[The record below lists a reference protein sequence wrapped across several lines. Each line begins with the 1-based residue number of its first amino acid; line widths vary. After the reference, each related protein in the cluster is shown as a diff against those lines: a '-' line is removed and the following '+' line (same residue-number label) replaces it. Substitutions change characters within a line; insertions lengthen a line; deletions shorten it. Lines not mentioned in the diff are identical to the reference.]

1 MVFRYASMLSGLLAS
16 SSLVSAAAVALSAA
30 PPLKIMTYTTT
41 SGGFHGSARGWNSF
55 GLQANDV
62 GANFTFDQEHVIT
75 QCDLM
80 ASQLGS
86 AGYNCCSL
94 DSGWSVGGNGDDNGR
109 IIYDA
114 PKWDIPKL
122 ADHLHSKGL
131 KLGVYVVP
139 GAFIADL
146 DKTILG
152 TSTKIRDVCSGD
164 EGLVRCIFD
173 YSRPEVQTWHNSVV
187 AQFAS
192 WCVVLRSLM
201 MAYLV
206 TTTNTF

>member
-1 MVFRYASMLSGLLAS
+1 MALKYAFLLSGLLAS
-16 SSLVSAAAVALSAA
+16 TSLVSAAAVAATA
-30 PPLKIMTYTTT
+30 PPLKIMAYTTT
-41 SGGFHGSARGWNSF
+41 SGGFHGPARGWNSF

-62 GANFTFDQEHVIT
+62 GANFTFDQEHVMA

-86 AGYNCCSL
+86 AGYDYCSL
-94 DSGWSVGGNGDDNGR
+94 DSGWSVGGNGDDYGR

-122 ADHLHSKGL
+122 ADHLHAKGL

-152 TSTKIRDVCSGD
+152 TNTKIRDVCSGD

-192 WCVVLRSLM
+192 WYFSPLLFLM
-201 MAYLV
+201 YLSC
-206 TTTNTF
+206 

>member
-1 MVFRYASMLSGLLAS
+1 MLLPALLA
-16 SSLVSAAAVALSAA
+16 AAATAVSGAALAS
-30 PPLKIMTYTTT
+30 PPLKVITYKTT
-41 SGGFHGSARGWNSF
+41 SGGFNGPARGWNSF

-62 GANFTFDQEHVIT
+62 GSGFTFDQDHVTT

-80 ASQLGS
+80 AQKLAG
-86 AGYNCCSL
+86 AGYTYCSL
-94 DSGWSVGGNGDDNGR
+94 DSGWSVGGNGDEYGR
-109 IIYDA
+109 ILYDA

-152 TSTKIRDVCSGD
+152 TNTKIKDICSGD

-173 YSRPEVQTWHNSVV
+173 YTRPEVQTWHNSVV
-187 AQFAS
+187 DQFAK
-192 WCVVLRSLM
+192 W
-201 MAYLV
+201 
-206 TTTNTF
+206 